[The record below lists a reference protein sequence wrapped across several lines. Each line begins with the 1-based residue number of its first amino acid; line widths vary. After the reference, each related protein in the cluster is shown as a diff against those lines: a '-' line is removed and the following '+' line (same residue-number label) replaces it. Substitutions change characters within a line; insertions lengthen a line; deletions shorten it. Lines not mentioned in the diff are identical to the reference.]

1 MTRSHL
7 LRWLRTPDVQPGRR
21 GCWNMDRI
29 ARIGAAV
36 LGAVLLASATACGG
50 SGRRPR
56 PGAPAAGPTEILFV
70 PHQPLTGPAA
80 AGYSKISAATKA
92 YFAHVNANGGVNGR
106 KITYKIMDDGYNP
119 ANTQQVVRQLVLQ
132 DKVFAILGGLGTP
145 THTGVLDFLNTNKV
159 PDLFVASGSLSWN
172 QPSKYPNTFGY
183 NPDYTL
189 EGKVLANYVQ
199 ANFAGQKVCVFG
211 QHDDFGADGLKGVQT
226 VLGQSGVA
234 HSETYDVTN
243 TNVAPAIGA
252 LKAAG
257 CGVTISFSVPGFT
270 ALALGTAAQIGFRT
284 QWVVSNVGADYMTL
298 SGLLKAAAPTLLQ
311 NLISTNYLPS
321 VDDATNPVIALFRRL
336 NDQQHRAAPFD
347 GNVAY
352 GFSVG
357 YLFVQ
362 ALLAAGKDLTRQSI
376 VQAVEKGGVNGPGLA
391 PLRARKADHSGY
403 GGLQMG
409 KVQGGKQLLFGP
421 VYTTDDASGPVT
433 QLSGTPA
440 APPANGIPT

>member
-1 MTRSHL
+1 M
-7 LRWLRTPDVQPGRR
+7 V
-21 GCWNMDRI
+21 RI
-29 ARIGAAV
+29 ARQGMAVFTTVVLVAAGAAC
-36 LGAVLLASATACGG
+36 SSG
-50 SGRRPR
+50 SGTKPSAST
-56 PGAPAAGPTEILFV
+56 PGVTATEVIV
-70 PHQPLTGPAA
+70 GTHQPLTGPAA

-92 YFAHVNANGGVNGR
+92 YFDYVNANGGVNGR

-119 ANTQQVVRQLVLQ
+119 AKTQQVVRQLVLQ
-132 DKVFAILGGLGTP
+132 DKVFGILGGLGTP

-189 EGKVLANYVQ
+189 EGKILGNYVT

-226 VLGQSGVA
+226 VLGPSGVA

-298 SGLLKAAAPTLLQ
+298 SGLLKAAAPALLA

-321 VDDATNPVIALFRRL
+321 VDDTTNPWIALFRKL
-336 NDQQHRAAPFD
+336 NDQYNGGAPFD
-347 GNVAY
+347 GTVAY

-376 VQAVEKGGVNGPGLA
+376 VQAVEKGGFSGPGLA
-391 PLRARKADHSGY
+391 PLRYSKSDHSGY

-421 VYTTDDASGPVT
+421 VYTTDDGSGAVT
-433 QLSGTPA
+433 QSSGTPA
-440 APPANGIPT
+440 NPPANGIPTA